1 MHPSVYKN
9 RYFCVL
15 NSDAISFS
23 LPLHI
28 FFAVVLPL
36 LLIPLLPSLS
46 AKPMTAAMTTTAGGG
61 ALPSAGRE
69 GGTQRHTRGG
79 GRRRPRSRLMRRRA
93 VAPARPCDGGAARAM
108 WQLCFARWR
117 RSSPAAAWLSR
128 ARRALRWWGG
138 HVMARGALAGEARRR
153 GGRPCSGCTLPPFFC
168 SFFNGFLL
176 G

>member
-46 AKPMTAAMTTTAGGG
+46 AKPMTAAMKTTAGGG

-69 GGTQRHTRGG
+69 GGTQRRTRG
-79 GRRRPRSRLMRRRA
+79 RRQT
-93 VAPARPCDGGAARAM
+93 AAT
-108 WQLCFARWR
+108 QSC
-117 RSSPAAAWLSR
+117 
-128 ARRALRWWGG
+128 
-138 HVMARGALAGEARRR
+138 
-153 GGRPCSGCTLPPFFC
+153 
-168 SFFNGFLL
+168 
-176 G
+176 